1 MSRPLRRSLIV
12 AAIGIVAA
20 VAWFWAAPPRS
31 DPASPVAVATP
42 TSRATTSPSPSP
54 SPSPTAAPTQAPASP
69 VADPP
74 RATLAIRKA
83 LSLRLDGLRA
93 RYGLPGVSAAI
104 LFADGSIWRGT
115 SGLADVAA
123 ERPVTPD
130 TGFAVGSITKTF
142 LAALILRLAEE
153 GAIDLEATVRSYLPQ
168 LEIGPTIK
176 VRQLLDHTSGL
187 HDFFYDR
194 TIDKA
199 LLADRTRVWTTADVL
214 SRVGKP
220 YFKPGHGWHYSNTN
234 YVILGILAETVG
246 GAPLAGQLRERFLA
260 PLGLDQTR
268 YQAVEPPLRPL
279 ARAYRFNGPGL
290 DLPPIALSDGSDVV
304 PFTSVVTAA
313 GSAGSLASTAEDLVR
328 WARALYGGS
337 VLRPESLAAMIDEVG
352 VTAPFKPSVPYGLG
366 VQAATVDG
374 RPTLGH
380 SGRLLGARS
389 VVRWLPD
396 EGIAIAVLTNQSRA
410 DPNHLVRAL
419 LRVVLGVPPDCADC
433 ATAN

>member
-187 HDFFYDR
+187 HAF
-194 TIDKA
+194 
-199 LLADRTRVWTTADVL
+199 WT
-214 SRVGKP
+214 
-220 YFKPGHGWHYSNTN
+220 
-234 YVILGILAETVG
+234 
-246 GAPLAGQLRERFLA
+246 
-260 PLGLDQTR
+260 
-268 YQAVEPPLRPL
+268 
-279 ARAYRFNGPGL
+279 
-290 DLPPIALSDGSDVV
+290 
-304 PFTSVVTAA
+304 VTC
-313 GSAGSLASTAEDLVR
+313 
-328 WARALYGGS
+328 W
-337 VLRPESLAAMIDEVG
+337 
-352 VTAPFKPSVPYGLG
+352 
-366 VQAATVDG
+366 
-374 RPTLGH
+374 
-380 SGRLLGARS
+380 
-389 VVRWLPD
+389 
-396 EGIAIAVLTNQSRA
+396 SRA
-410 DPNHLVRAL
+410 NPMSSASGSSTSSRSAIGSPVNGSEA
-419 LRVVLGVPPDCADC
+419 RVYMGLW
-433 ATAN
+433 